1 MNEAEPETNVT
12 QLGIEPKQLTEDET
26 QALKD
31 GLRERVAAGAAEI
44 VASNHYVHLRSL
56 AYYEG
61 DFEIDQLEA
70 ELREEMRACNYSDSQ
85 INKFSL
91 KAFKKAALDLRK
103 AVADRA
109 DAIARRNADNQEIDV
124 AAAYKRAQTSS
135 PVLVAEGVMDERLK
149 GRVWYDEFHHK
160 FFTNWDGSVGE
171 EEFKRIVDPPVS
183 VNDAWVRKLQTWLC
197 IQDPRVLGKCSEE
210 MARRTM
216 RAVGERDKRNCAQ
229 DWLKELKWDGV
240 PRLNSWLHEVYH
252 VEQSY
257 YHERVGI
264 NWFVSM
270 VARIMVPGCKVDT
283 MPVLV
288 GPEGVG
294 KSTSLEIIGG
304 QDGYLNMTIS
314 LSRKP
319 EDFKQAL
326 QGRILVEIAEME
338 SFTKAEATAIKS
350 LLAVGTDSFRVPYGA
365 APQDYKRTCVMVST
379 TNDFSWHKEETG
391 MRRFWPILCASLTN
405 KVWLESNLDQLWAE
419 AYALWK
425 GGASWHGD
433 EIKGEQNALVT
444 SYTEADEWQGPITRW
459 ATAVE
464 ERSYVGLDDVEPD
477 FGDVSFPPEDN
488 RHWGNVITTSRIAYS
503 VLGLGVAKLDGRVGK
518 RIAGI
523 MRKAGWK
530 QLVKTDKGRKNHRIW
545 VTSEIDVKNVGNSD
559 T

>member
-1 MNEAEPETNVT
+1 MNEAIDSGNVT

-31 GLRERVAAGAAEI
+31 GLRERVASAAAEI
-44 VASNHYVHLRSL
+44 VGSNHYVPLRSF

-61 DFEIDQLEA
+61 DFEVNQLEA
-70 ELREEMRACNYSDSQ
+70 ELREEMRACNYSDAQ
-85 INKFSL
+85 INKFTL
-91 KAFKKAALDLRK
+91 KSFKKAAADLRK

-109 DAIARRNADNQEIDV
+109 DAIARRNADNQETDV
-124 AAAYKRAQTSS
+124 AAAYKQAQTSS

-149 GRVWYDEFHHK
+149 GRVWYDDFHHK
-160 FFTNWDGSVGE
+160 IFTNWDGSVGGD
-171 EEFKRIVDPPVS
+171 EFKAIVDPPVA
-183 VNDAWVRKLQTWLC
+183 VTDAWVRKLQTWLC

-210 MARRTM
+210 LARRTM
-216 RAVGERDKRNCAQ
+216 RAVAERDKRNCAQ
-229 DWLKELKWDGV
+229 DWLKELQWDGV
-240 PRLNSWLHEVYH
+240 QRLNSWLHEVYH
-252 VEQSY
+252 VEQNF

-304 QDGYLNMTIS
+304 HDGYLNMTIS

-405 KVWLESNLDQLWAE
+405 KAWLESHLDQLWAE
-419 AYALWK
+419 AYALWR

-433 EIKGEQNALVT
+433 EIKTEQNALVA
-444 SYTEADEWQGPITRW
+444 SYTEADEWATPITRW
-459 ATAVE
+459 AAAVE
-464 ERSYVGLDDVEPD
+464 ERSYVGFDDVEPD

-503 VLGLGVAKLDGRVGK
+503 VLGLGLSNMKGTSGK
-518 RIAGI
+518 RIASI
-523 MRKAGWK
+523 MRKAGWESK
-530 QLVKTDKGRKNHRIW
+530 ILKNKKRESIRIW
-545 VTSEIDVKNVGNSD
+545 VTSEIDVRNRGNSS